1 MKLIHTFVSNK
12 CLEVNNNYNFLQY
25 EFVYWNSI
33 LDLQQNNAEYY
44 THLTKDLN
52 PEQQENIMSVLATAE
67 QIRND
72 LSTI

>member
-1 MKLIHTFVSNK
+1 LLINA
-12 CLEVNNNYNFLQY
+12 FL
-25 EFVYWNSI
+25 
-33 LDLQQNNAEYY
+33 LDLQRNNAEYY